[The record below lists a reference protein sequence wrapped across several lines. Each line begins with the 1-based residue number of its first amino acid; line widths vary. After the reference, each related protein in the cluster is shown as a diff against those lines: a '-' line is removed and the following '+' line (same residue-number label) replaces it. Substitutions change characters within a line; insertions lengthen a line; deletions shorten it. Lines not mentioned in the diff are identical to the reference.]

1 MGLAR
6 YSSAA
11 TAIQIYNGGGGS
23 QQFNGGD
30 AHAMLYGVKRTTV

>member
-11 TAIQIYNGGGGS
+11 TDIQIYNGGGVS
-23 QQFNGGD
+23 KFNSGD
-30 AHAMLYGVKRTTV
+30 AHAMLYGVKRTTA